1 MRSISA
7 LGSVMAALAFAILSA
22 PAPAQDFPTK
32 PVRFIVPNPP
42 GGASDITA
50 RVLAE
55 KLSQRWGQPVVV
67 ENKPGAGAI
76 IGTDFVAKAP
86 PDGYTI
92 LLVPSSHAFNVNL
105 YKKLPY
111 DSVKD
116 FAALTQTAW
125 TPLVLVVNPSLPV
138 KSVKELI
145 AYAKANPGKLTYASS
160 GSGTSLHLAAEMFKD
175 MAGVDIV
182 HVPYK
187 GSTAAH
193 PDVLSGQVSM
203 IFDTIPAVLPHIKSG
218 KLRPLAVTGTKRS
231 ALMPDLPTM
240 AEAGLPGYAASSWG
254 GVLAPA
260 GTPKATIDKLNA
272 EMVAVLKL
280 PEVQE
285 RLTGV
290 GLEPA
295 SGTPAEF
302 EAFIK
307 AEIAKWSKI
316 IKEAGITA
324 E

>member
-1 MRSISA
+1 MRIFGCAILAFA
-7 LGSVMAALAFAILSA
+7 LALFGMAALA
-22 PAPAQDFPTK
+22 QDFPSK
-32 PVRFIVPNPP
+32 PIRFIVPNPP

-50 RVLAE
+50 RVLGE
-55 KLSQRWGQPVVV
+55 KLSQRWGQAVVV

-92 LLVPSSHAFNVNL
+92 LLVPSSHAFNVSL

-116 FAALTQTAW
+116 FAAVTQTAN
-125 TPLVLVVNPSLPV
+125 TPLVLAVNPSVPA

-160 GSGTSLHLAAEMFKD
+160 GSGTSLHLAAELFKS

-193 PDVLSGQVSM
+193 PDVMSGQVSM

-231 ALMPDLPTM
+231 PLLPDLPTI

-272 EMVAVLKL
+272 DLVAVLKM
-280 PEVQE
+280 PDVQE

-290 GLEPA
+290 GLEPVG
-295 SGTPAEF
+295 STPAEF

>member
-1 MRSISA
+1 MKSIPA
-7 LGSVMAALAFAILSA
+7 LGSVMLAFAYA
-22 PAPAQDFPTK
+22 VFGVTAVAQDFPSK
-32 PVRFIVPNPP
+32 PIRFIVPNPP

-50 RVLAE
+50 RVMAE
-55 KLSQRWGQPVVV
+55 KLAQRWGQPVVV

-76 IGTDFVAKAP
+76 IGTEFVAKAP

-92 LLVPSSHAFNVNL
+92 LLVPSSHAFNVSL

-116 FAALTQTAW
+116 FAAVTQTAN
-125 TPLVLVVNPSLPV
+125 TPLVLVVNASVPA

-160 GSGTSLHLAAEMFKD
+160 GSGTSLHLAAELFKE

-193 PDVLSGQVSM
+193 PDVMSGQVSM

-231 ALMPDLPTM
+231 PLLPDLPTI
-240 AEAGLPGYAASSWG
+240 ADAGLPGYAASSWG

-272 EMVAVLKL
+272 EMVAVLKQ
-280 PEVQE
+280 PDVQE

-290 GLEPA
+290 GLEPVG
-295 SGTPAEF
+295 STPAEF
-302 EAFIK
+302 EAFMK

-316 IKEAGITA
+316 IKDAGITA

>member
-203 IFDTIPAVLPHIKSG
+203 IVDTIPAVLPHIKSG

-295 SGTPAEF
+295 SSTPAEF